1 VGHVD
6 AQIGSRIRV
15 MRTLLGMSQEKLGQ
29 LVGLTFQ
36 QIQKYEKGL
45 NRISAGR
52 LLEVARVLGVPI
64 NSFYDGLLEP
74 TSAIPSNVTLI
85 QNFSGEDLKLSIAF
99 SRLKDAR
106 LRKHLLGL
114 VESLTISEAAE

>member
-1 VGHVD
+1 MGHVD